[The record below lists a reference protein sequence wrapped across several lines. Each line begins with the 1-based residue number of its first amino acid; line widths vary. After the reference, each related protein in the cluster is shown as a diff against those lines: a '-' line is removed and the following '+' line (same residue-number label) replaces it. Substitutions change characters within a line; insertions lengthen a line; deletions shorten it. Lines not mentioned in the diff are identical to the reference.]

1 MKCSGKKVKTTLSEC
16 MLLKGMCSKEVK
28 IALGQRFVPHCNNY
42 IHSVEKRITSRKFV
56 FIAQLKKVDESLRD
70 ETNSINLQ

>member
-1 MKCSGKKVKTTLSEC
+1 MKCSGKKVKTALSEC

-42 IHSVEKRITSRKFV
+42 IQSVEKRITSRKFV
-56 FIAQLKKVDESLRD
+56 IYCSMEVDESLRD
-70 ETNSINLQ
+70 ETNSVNLQ